1 MASLLDTSHDPVKIL
16 LIGENGAG
24 KTGSMA
30 SLVCM
35 GYKLRVIDTDKG
47 IKTLKSLLTDQHYPA
62 ARWCKTKN
70 IDLSDALYYKQIDI
84 PMTYRRVIEKD
95 GGGKITRDETLLAPK
110 NAEAWNQ
117 ACTALAE
124 WNEGDKKLGSVTDW
138 DDKTVV
144 VIDSFSTLSMMA
156 YYYIQK
162 LNNRLGARE
171 DGYDFQRDVGA
182 AQGQLRRLL
191 EMLASSGVKC
201 NVILISHITRV
212 DATQGFAQS
221 PEQRARENRPVDA
234 KGYPAAIGRALSP
247 HMGKFYN
254 DVYQVEQSGSGTSV
268 QRKISTVPI
277 NNVAAKNSVYLEQA
291 YPVSTGLAEI
301 FASHRTEP
309 KPQEFIDFVKN
320 FKP

>member
-1 MASLLDTSHDPVKIL
+1 LSNLLDQQHDPVKIL

-24 KTGSMA
+24 KTGSLA

-35 GYKLRVIDTDKG
+35 GYKLRVLDTDKG
-47 IKTLKSLLTDQHYPA
+47 IKTLKSLLTDDHYPTA
-62 ARWCKTKN
+62 KWCKAKS
-70 IDLSDALYYKQIDI
+70 IDLSDAVYYKSIDI
-84 PMTYRRVIEKD
+84 PMGYRRVIEKD

-117 ACTALAE
+117 CCTALAE
-124 WNEGDKKLGSVTDW
+124 WNEGDKKLGGVADW

-191 EMLASSGVKC
+191 EMLSSAGVKC

-212 DATQGFAQS
+212 DVTQGFAQS
-221 PEQRARENRPVDA
+221 PEQRARDNRPVDA

-254 DVYQVEQSGSGTSV
+254 DVYQVEQSGSGNSV
-268 QRKISTVPI
+268 KRQISTVPI
-277 NNVAAKNSVYLEQA
+277 NNVAAKNSVYLETN

-301 FASHRTEP
+301 FAAHRGEK
-309 KPQEFIDFVKN
+309 KPDEFIKFVRGT
-320 FKP
+320 